1 MKRLIILLIVFL
13 SLHNVYGVKHEQTIS
28 YTVQTDS
35 LGLSSYILSVNLHSE
50 LDSSKVLLNAILE
63 FSVNAPVTD
72 STVYLISGTALD
84 STILNNSYKSVFPLK
99 GTNLVRMNIFHLVKG
114 WLSGAIPQ
122 EGLVLRRERKTDSGF
137 TIIGNPKLTLTYT
150 DR

>member
-1 MKRLIILLIVFL
+1 MKRLIILLVVFL
-13 SLHNVYGVKHEQTIS
+13 SLQNVYGVKHEQTIS

-35 LGLSSYILSVNLHSE
+35 LGLSSYILSVNLPNE

-84 STILNNSYKSVFPLK
+84 STIINNSYKSVFPLK
-99 GTNLVRMNIFHLVKG
+99 GTNLVKMNILHLVKG
-114 WLSGAIPQ
+114 WLSVAIPQ